1 MNRILQM
8 SALGFTGLCAEAG
21 AAPATPA
28 PAEPKAPKFASKEY
42 DLDTGAF
49 EVLFGDGSKVELDVN
64 KVNAELQKKA
74 MFHGIAQKIGDSYAG
89 AKGDFTKARESAQSV
104 IDQLLAGEWR
114 AARGEGEAKPRIGEL
129 SEAIA
134 RVKSVDL
141 ATATAAVEKADDEK
155 RKTWRAHPKVKAA
168 IAAIRSEKAQ
178 AELAKAE
185 ASAGAAEELTID

>member
-1 MNRILQM
+1 MNRAIM
-8 SALGFTGLCAEAG
+8 AAMLGGFAGLCAEAG
-21 AAPATPA
+21 QTPA
-28 PAEPKAPKFASKEY
+28 PAEPKPPKFAEK
-42 DLDTGAF
+42 DFDVDTGLF
-49 EVLFGDGSKVELDVN
+49 EINFGDGTRIDFDTN
-64 KVNAELQKKA
+64 KLNEEIKRRAF
-74 MFHGIAQKIGDSYAG
+74 FHGIGQKVGDSYAG

-104 IDQLLAGEWR
+104 IDQLLAGEWK

-134 RVKSVDL
+134 RVKNVDL

-185 ASAGAAEELTID
+185 SQEELTID